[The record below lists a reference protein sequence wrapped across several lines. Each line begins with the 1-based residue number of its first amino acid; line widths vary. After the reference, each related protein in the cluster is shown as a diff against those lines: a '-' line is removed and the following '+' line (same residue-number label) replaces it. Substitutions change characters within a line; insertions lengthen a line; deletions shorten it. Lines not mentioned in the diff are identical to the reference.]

1 MKIFVLEIQKYRNC
15 NSKEF
20 NHIVIIGINILNYKK
35 ENGGYDLQKI
45 KEKCQSCGLESWKT
59 FSKTFVDLLNL

>member
-1 MKIFVLEIQKYRNC
+1 MKIFVLRYRSIETAIQ
-15 NSKEF
+15 KEF
-20 NHIVIIGINILNYKK
+20 NHIVIIGSNILNYKK
-35 ENGGYDLQKI
+35 ENGGYELQKI